1 MKYQFNV
8 MSVHYIFSYVV
19 ATGLLDV
26 MSRRCVKVREC
37 VENHNSV
44 ILSLLA
50 TIALLTKFG
59 DLCPKGKFKHI
70 YFQNINIIS

>member
-1 MKYQFNV
+1 M
-8 MSVHYIFSYVV
+8 

-26 MSRRCVKVREC
+26 MSRRCVKVRES

-59 DLCPKGKFKHI
+59 DLCPKGKCDLSNKII
-70 YFQNINIIS
+70 YIKDVLNKKN